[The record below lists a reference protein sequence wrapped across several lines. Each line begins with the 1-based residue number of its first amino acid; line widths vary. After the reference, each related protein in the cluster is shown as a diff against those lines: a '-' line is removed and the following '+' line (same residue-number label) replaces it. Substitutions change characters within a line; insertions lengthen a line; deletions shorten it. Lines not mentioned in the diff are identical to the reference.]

1 VNNSFFLVIVFC
13 SHNRDKSLPSP
24 AVESLSTPSLAA
36 MAPLKTPRDVF
47 FPAFALDVG
56 ESTRISGVLRQES
69 AAPRL
74 LSGPPL
80 VADEATT
87 ATRLVLTDEVIRIA
101 RPGPRAKS
109 LFTADA

>member
-13 SHNRDKSLPSP
+13 SHSRDKSLPSP
-24 AVESLSTPSLAA
+24 VDESLSTPSLAA
-36 MAPLKTPRDVF
+36 VAPLKTPRDVF

-56 ESTRISGVLRQES
+56 ESTRISGVRRQES

-80 VADEATT
+80 AADEATT
-87 ATRLVLTDEVIRIA
+87 ATRLVLTEVIRIA